1 MTFFFDNNISF
12 RYADML
18 KALDVNVVALREVFP
33 QNIKDDELL
42 KKLASSH
49 YVFVSGDRAMRTS
62 TIEAPILKAA
72 RITSLYFA
80 PFWGKLQKWD
90 QAAWLI
96 RRWPTIENFTQGA
109 ERGTCATVQQ
119 NGRSVPFSL

>member
-1 MTFFFDNNISF
+1 MKFFFDNNISY

-18 KALDVNVVALREVFP
+18 KALDVDVVALREVFP
-33 QNIKDDELL
+33 QDIKDDELL

-80 PFWGKLQKWD
+80 PR
-90 QAAWLI
+90 AIA
-96 RRWPTIENFTQGA
+96 
-109 ERGTCATVQQ
+109 
-119 NGRSVPFSL
+119 